1 MEVAASY
8 RFDAPPPAVWAVLM
22 DPAALQRC
30 MPGCESLESL
40 GDGEYQAV
48 VNLGLGLIRGR
59 YNAKIA
65 LRDARPPQFL
75 RLVVDGSGALGFARG
90 EATVTLTAAEG
101 KTTAQVAS
109 QGQAGGPAARVGQR
123 MMESAARGM
132 LDKFFA
138 GLQAEVNREV
148 HDAAGPTG
156 L

>member
-1 MEVAASY
+1 MEVSATYPFAA
-8 RFDAPPPAVWAVLM
+8 APATVWAALT

-30 MPGCESLESL
+30 MPGCESLEST

-65 LRDARPPQFL
+65 IRDAQPPQSY
-75 RLVVDGSGALGFARG
+75 RLVVDGSGPLGFARG
-90 EATVTLTAAEG
+90 DATVTLTADDD
-101 KTTAQVAS
+101 KTTVQVVS

-132 LDKFFA
+132 LDKFFTA
-138 GLQAEVNREV
+138 LQAEVNR
-148 HDAAGPTG
+148 
-156 L
+156 